1 MSYQLSPHRHLTE
14 ISIKWRFQIT
24 SLCGIQLFIILKI
37 PELNCCLTFA
47 VVYTRISFKKRR
59 EGDFNIKKRGCPS
72 FRFFSNLIIHLFWNI
87 PLRFRKNQKTSPFS
101 RWPIAIGHQEIV
113 YTMSGSART
122 SANQTAAFVLV
133 NKWNSTYKISL
144 LYILC
149 FRHAWIKVG

>member
-1 MSYQLSPHRHLTE
+1 MTISNYFFMWYSTFYYFENTRTLLSFDICSCIHTHQL
-14 ISIKWRFQIT
+14 
-24 SLCGIQLFIILKI
+24 LK
-37 PELNCCLTFA
+37 
-47 VVYTRISFKKRR
+47 KR
-59 EGDFNIKKRGCPS
+59 EGDFNIKKRGCPF